1 MAVSVVVVVIL
12 VDVVGRLPI
21 DKLRNVVWHRS
32 PTNRK
37 WSLRQVM

>member
-12 VDVVGRLPI
+12 ADVVGRLPI
-21 DKLRNVVWHRS
+21 DKLRNCVWHRS
-32 PTNRK
+32 PTSRK